1 MAEIAAED
9 LRHITAILVVH
20 DGALWLPQVVAS
32 LTSQNRSI
40 NQILAVDTGSTDS
53 SVALLK
59 GAKIPVL
66 SLDREAG
73 FGDAIWAAIQT
84 LPAPTSPENE
94 WLWILHDDCA
104 MHPDALEKLLEALAQ
119 KPQAIMAGPKL
130 LGWHDKSH
138 LLEIGVS
145 IASDGA
151 RWTGLE
157 PREYDQGQHDGVHD
171 VLAVST
177 AGALVRR
184 DAFVELGGFDPN
196 LSLFRDD
203 VDFGWRARVAG
214 HSVIAVSEAKGFH
227 AQAAASERRSADV
240 KEAFLHR
247 PLLLDRRNA
256 AYVLLANSS
265 WWMLPWV
272 VLQLLGSATARAIGY
287 LLAKLPGYA
296 SDELLA
302 LATLVI
308 HPRELASARKFR
320 KSHRLL
326 SARAVKEFIPH
337 RRHQLRAGVERLFD
351 SIRSTLLPTVEQT
364 STALEPL
371 NEDEDLLTPAT
382 TGRWWT
388 IFKQPKALAGFAIL
402 ILIAIWSR
410 HRYGPLVGAA
420 LVQTPEG
427 ARDLWRMYFDSW
439 HQIGMG
445 TDQSAPAW
453 IAVIAL
459 GSTILFGKASLFIS
473 LLFFFAPLI
482 FMLASF
488 RLFARITSHN
498 WLRVTASFLY
508 AISPVAVASINS
520 GRIGTVAT
528 LMLLPYIGLLIS
540 DWLTIENSSWRKIFL
555 LSLVLS
561 ISFMFSMQ
569 VFVYVLVATLIISI
583 IDFVKYGNI
592 GFFQQRLTRRVTLVI
607 APLLIAIPWSI
618 QTLLHPKNLLLEP
631 GLSIAG
637 GGPNFA
643 LIANPGGTGA
653 LPWWSLSPVSLVL
666 FVALFSSTKARVISY
681 FGSGALAAAVIF
693 GSLSISGHGNSSPV
707 RTWTGSLISIATICS
722 VAAGILVLDR
732 LREVLVVTN
741 FHYRHILAGLLVIVT
756 TLYSVSTISWLV
768 TAGADSPMRATDS
781 KILPAFLGV
790 EDGVKT
796 LVLRQVKINGVN
808 TMQYFLARSHDVLL
822 GEPDISPAESPEV
835 TNAIKEIADGTGI
848 SASKV
853 LGRHGIKY
861 VFAKSPTNKEI
872 VRTIDG
878 LGGFVRASATNAG
891 IVWKVSNAYSR
902 INFIDTSGKVSEILS
917 TSVGSRTQIYSP
929 GTILLTDS
937 YSKHWKVFQNG
948 QTLERTKNE
957 NGFTQFEVI
966 EPGEISLLH
975 DGTNRRGLLSL
986 QFIFLVTVIVLAA
999 PAGRKRREMSESELT

>member
-1 MAEIAAED
+1 MAVKAAED
-9 LRHITAILVVH
+9 LRYVTAILVVH
-20 DGALWLPQVVAS
+20 DGALWLPEVVAS
-32 LTSQNRSI
+32 LTSQKRPVD
-40 NQILAVDTGSTDS
+40 QILAVDTGSSDS

-66 SLDREAG
+66 TLDRESG

-84 LPAPTSPENE
+84 LPAPTSAENE

-104 MHPDALEKLLEALAQ
+104 MHPDALKKLLEALAE
-119 KPQAIMAGPKL
+119 KPQAVMAGPKL

-138 LLEIGVS
+138 LLEIGIS

-157 PREYDQGQHDGVHD
+157 PHEYDQGQHDGVKD

-227 AQAAASERRSADV
+227 AQAAASERRAVDV

-256 AYVLLANSS
+256 AYVLLVNSS

-326 SARAVKEFIPH
+326 SARVVREFIPH
-337 RRHQLRAGVERLFD
+337 RRNQIRAATERLIS
-351 SIRSTLLPTVEQT
+351 SIRNTVLPSISEPSTVLD
-364 STALEPL
+364 PL

-388 IFKQPKALAGFAIL
+388 IFKQPKALAGIAIL
-402 ILIAIWSR
+402 ILIAFWSR
-410 HRYGPLVGAA
+410 HRYGSIVGGA
-420 LVQTPEG
+420 LVQTPDG
-427 ARDLWRMYFDSW
+427 ARDLWRMYFESW

-445 TDQSAPAW
+445 TDQGAPAW
-453 IAVIAL
+453 ISVVAL
-459 GSTILFGKASLFIS
+459 GSTIFFGNAKLFIS

-488 RLFARITSHN
+488 RLFSKLTSHN
-498 WLRVTASFLY
+498 WLRVTSSFLY
-508 AISPVAVASINS
+508 AISPVAIASINS
-520 GRIGTVAT
+520 GRIGTVVT
-528 LMLLPYIGLLIS
+528 LILLPYIGLLIR
-540 DWLTIENSSWRKIFL
+540 DWLIIENSSWRKIFL

-561 ISFMFSMQ
+561 VSYMFSLQ
-569 VFVYVLVATLIISI
+569 VFVYALIATAIVTV
-583 IDFVKYGNI
+583 IDFIRYGNI
-592 GFFQQRLTRRVTLVI
+592 GFFHNRLSRRLTLVI
-607 APLLIAIPWSI
+607 APLLASIPWSVS
-618 QTLLHPKNLLLEP
+618 TLFSPKNLLLEP
-631 GLSIAG
+631 GIALAG

-643 LIANPGGTGA
+643 LLSNPGGSGA
-653 LPWWSLSPVSLVL
+653 LPWWSISPISLVL
-666 FVALFSSTKARVISY
+666 LVGLFSSTKARVISY
-681 FGSGALAAAVIF
+681 FGSGAIAAAVIF
-693 GSLSISGHGNSSPV
+693 GSLSISGHGSSSPV
-707 RTWTGSLISIATICS
+707 RTWTGSFIAIATMCS
-722 VAAGILVLDR
+722 VSAGILILDR
-732 LREVLVVTN
+732 LRDVLVVTN

-768 TAGADSPMRATDS
+768 TAGADSPVRTTDS

-796 LVLRQVKINGVN
+796 IVLRQVKSNGLN
-808 TMQYFLARSHDVLL
+808 TLQYFVARGHDVLL
-822 GEPDISPAESPEV
+822 GEPDIAPRESAEVS
-835 TNAIKEIADGTGI
+835 NAIREIADGTGI

-853 LGRHGIKY
+853 LGRHGVKY
-861 VFAKSPTNKEI
+861 VFAKSPTNKDV

-878 LGGFVRASATNAG
+878 LGGFVRSSATSAG
-891 IVWKVSNAYSR
+891 IVWKVNNAYSR
-902 INFIDTSGKVSEILS
+902 INFIDTTGKISEIPS
-917 TSVGSRTQIYSP
+917 TTIGTRTQIYAK

-937 YSKHWKVFQNG
+937 YSKSWKVFQNG
-948 QTLERTKNE
+948 TTLERTKDA
-957 NGFTQFEVI
+957 NGFPQFI
-966 EPGEISLLH
+966 INQPGEISLLH
-975 DGTNRRGLLSL
+975 DGTVRRGLLSL
-986 QFIFLVTVIVLAA
+986 QFIFLITLIILAA
-999 PAGRKRREMSESELT
+999 PAGRRRREMSESELT

>member
-1 MAEIAAED
+1 MAVKAEED
-9 LRHITAILVVH
+9 LRHVTAILVVH
-20 DGALWLPQVVAS
+20 DGALWLPEVVAS
-32 LTSQNRSI
+32 LTSQKHPVD
-40 NQILAVDTGSTDS
+40 QILAVDTGSTDS

-59 GAKIPVL
+59 GAKIPVI
-66 SLDREAG
+66 SMDRESG
-73 FGDAIWAAIQT
+73 FGDAIWAAVQT
-84 LPAPTSPENE
+84 LPASTSSENE

-104 MHPDALEKLLEALAQ
+104 MHPEALKKLLEALAA

-138 LLEIGVS
+138 LLEVGIS

-157 PREYDQGQHDGVHD
+157 PHEYDQGQHDGVHD

-177 AGALVRR
+177 AGALIRR
-184 DAFVELGGFDPN
+184 DVFVELGGFDPN

-214 HSVIAVSEAKGFH
+214 HSVIAVSDAKGFH

-256 AYVLLANSS
+256 AYVLLVNSS
-265 WWMLPWV
+265 WWMLPWI
-272 VLQLLGSATARAIGY
+272 VLQLLGSSTARAVGY

-326 SARAVKEFIPH
+326 SARAVKEFIPQ
-337 RRHQLRAGVERLFD
+337 RRHQIRAAFERLVD
-351 SIRSTLLPTVEQT
+351 SIRDTVLPSVSET
-364 STALEPL
+364 STVLDPL

-410 HRYGPLVGAA
+410 HRYGSIVGGA

-427 ARDLWRMYFDSW
+427 ARDLWRMYFESW

-445 TDQSAPAW
+445 TDQGAPAW
-453 IAVIAL
+453 IAVVAL

-482 FMLASF
+482 FMLASY
-488 RLFARITSHN
+488 RLFSKLTSHN
-498 WLRVTASFLY
+498 WLRVVSSFLY
-508 AISPVAVASINS
+508 AISPVAIASVNS
-520 GRIGTVAT
+520 GRIGTVVT
-528 LMLLPYIGLLIS
+528 LILLPYIGLLIRE
-540 DWLTIENSSWRKIFL
+540 WLTIETTPWRKIFL
-555 LSLVLS
+555 LTLVLS
-561 ISFMFSMQ
+561 LSYLFSMQ
-569 VFVYVLVATLIISI
+569 VFVFAFIATLVMTVL
-583 IDFVKYGNI
+583 DFIRYGNI
-592 GFFQQRLTRRVTLVI
+592 RFFHQRLSRRLTLLI
-607 APLLIAIPWSI
+607 APLLVSIPWSFS
-618 QTLLHPKNLLLEP
+618 TLLSPKKLLLEP
-631 GLSIAG
+631 GLAIAG

-643 LIANPGGTGA
+643 LLSNPGGAGA
-653 LPWWSLSPVSLVL
+653 LPWWSLSPISLVL
-666 FVALFSSTKARVISY
+666 FVGLFSSTKAKVISY
-681 FGSGALAAAVIF
+681 FGSGALAAAMIF

-707 RTWTGSLISIATICS
+707 RSWTGSFIAIATICS
-722 VAAGILVLDR
+722 VSAGILILDR

-756 TLYSVSTISWLV
+756 TLYSLSTISWLV
-768 TAGADSPMRATDS
+768 TAGADSPVRSTDS

-796 LVLRQVKINGVN
+796 IVLRQVKSNGVN
-808 TMQYFLARSHDVLL
+808 TLQYFIARGHDVLL
-822 GEPDISPAESPEV
+822 GEPDIAPLESPEIS
-835 TNAIKEIADGTGI
+835 NAIKEIADGSGI
-848 SASKV
+848 SASRV
-853 LGRHGIKY
+853 LGRFGIKY
-861 VFAKSPTNKEI
+861 VYAKSPTNKEV

-878 LGGFVRASATNAG
+878 LGGFIRSSATSAG
-891 IVWKVSNAYSR
+891 IVWKVNDAYGR
-902 INFIDTSGKVSEILS
+902 INFIDSSGKVSEIPS
-917 TSVGSRTQIYSP
+917 TSVGTRTQIYST

-937 YSKHWKVFQNG
+937 YSKSWKVFQNG
-948 QTLERTKNE
+948 FSLERSKDA
-957 NGFTQFEVI
+957 NGFPQFIVA
-966 EPGEISLLH
+966 EPGEVSLLH
-975 DGTNRRGLLSL
+975 DGTIRRGLLSL
-986 QFIFLVTVIVLAA
+986 QFIFLVTLFVLAA
-999 PAGRKRREMSESELT
+999 PGGRRRREMSESELT

>member
-1 MAEIAAED
+1 MAVAAAED
-9 LRHITAILVVH
+9 LRHVTAILVVH

-32 LTSQNRSI
+32 LTSQKRSI

-53 SVALLK
+53 SVALLR
-59 GAKIPVL
+59 GARIPVL
-66 SLDREAG
+66 SLDRESG

-84 LPAPTSPENE
+84 LPTPTSPENE

-104 MHPDALEKLLEALAQ
+104 MHPEALGKLLDALTE

-138 LLEIGVS
+138 LLEIGIS

-157 PREYDQGQHDGVHD
+157 PHEYDQGQHDGVRD

-184 DAFVELGGFDPN
+184 DTFVELGGFDPI

-214 HSVIAVSEAKGFH
+214 HSVIAVSDAKGFH

-265 WWMLPWV
+265 LWMLPWV
-272 VLQLLGSATARAIGY
+272 TLQLLSSATARAIGY

-308 HPRELASARKFR
+308 NPRVLASARKFR

-326 SARAVKEFIPH
+326 SARVVKEYIPH
-337 RRHQLRAGVERLFD
+337 RRHQVRTAIERLFD
-351 SIRSTLLPTVEQT
+351 VTRGALLSKTVET
-364 STALEPL
+364 NTVLDSL

-388 IFKQPKALAGFAIL
+388 IFKKPKVLAGFAML

-410 HRYGPLVGAA
+410 HRYGSLAGGA

-445 TDQSAPAW
+445 TDQGAPPWLA
-453 IAVIAL
+453 IVAL
-459 GSTILFGKASLFIS
+459 GSTIFFGKASLFVS
-473 LLFFFAPLI
+473 LLFLFAPL
-482 FMLASF
+482 FLMLSSY
-488 RLFARITSHN
+488 RLFAKLTSHN
-498 WLRVTASFLY
+498 WLRVTSSFFY

-520 GRIGTVAT
+520 GRIGTVVT
-528 LMLLPYIGLLIS
+528 LILLPYIGLLIK
-540 DWLTIENSSWRKIFL
+540 DWLAIENISWRKIYL
-555 LSLVLS
+555 LSLILS

-569 VFVYVLVATLIISI
+569 VFIYVTVATLIISI
-583 IDFVKYGNI
+583 NEFVKYGNI
-592 GFFQQRLTRRVTLVI
+592 NFFHQRLSRRLTLVI
-607 APLLIAIPWSI
+607 APILIALPWSI
-618 QTLLHPKNLLLEP
+618 QSLLNVKNLLLEP
-631 GLSIAG
+631 GLNIAG

-643 LIANPGGTGA
+643 LLANPGGPGA
-653 LPWWSLSPVSLVL
+653 MPWWSISPVSLVL
-666 FVALFSSTKARVISY
+666 FVGLFSSTKARIISY
-681 FGSGALAAAVIF
+681 FGSGALAAAVLI

-707 RTWTGSLISIATICS
+707 RIWTGSLISIATICS

-756 TLYSVSTISWLV
+756 TLYSLSTISWLV
-768 TAGADSPMRATDS
+768 TAGADSPTRSTNS

-790 EDGVKT
+790 EDNVKT
-796 LVLRQVKINGVN
+796 LVLRQEKNNGI
-808 TMQYFLARSHDVLL
+808 TTLQYFLARGHDVLL
-822 GEPDISPAESPEV
+822 GEPDNSPAESPEI
-835 TNAIKEIADGTGI
+835 TNAIREIANGTGI

-861 VFAKSPTNKEI
+861 VFAKSPTNKEV

-878 LGGFVRASATNAG
+878 LGGFVRASATGAG
-891 IVWKVSNAYSR
+891 IVWKVSNALSR
-902 INFIDTSGKVSEILS
+902 INFIDDKGNVSEILS
-917 TSVGSRTQIYSP
+917 TSIGTRTQINSA

-937 YSKHWKVFQNG
+937 YSKYWKVFQNG
-948 QTLERTKNE
+948 QTLERTKDE
-957 NGFTQFEVI
+957 NGFTRFTVQQ
-966 EPGEISLLH
+966 PGEISLLH
-975 DGTNRRGLLSL
+975 DGTNRRGMLSL
-986 QFIFLVTVIVLAA
+986 QFIFLLTVVVLAA
-999 PAGRKRREMSESELT
+999 PAGRRRREMSESELT

>member
-1 MAEIAAED
+1 
-9 LRHITAILVVH
+9 
-20 DGALWLPQVVAS
+20 
-32 LTSQNRSI
+32 
-40 NQILAVDTGSTDS
+40 
-53 SVALLK
+53 
-59 GAKIPVL
+59 
-66 SLDREAG
+66 
-73 FGDAIWAAIQT
+73 
-84 LPAPTSPENE
+84 
-94 WLWILHDDCA
+94 
-104 MHPDALEKLLEALAQ
+104 
-119 KPQAIMAGPKL
+119 
-130 LGWHDKSH
+130 
-138 LLEIGVS
+138 
-145 IASDGA
+145 
-151 RWTGLE
+151 
-157 PREYDQGQHDGVHD
+157 
-171 VLAVST
+171 
-177 AGALVRR
+177 
-184 DAFVELGGFDPN
+184 
-196 LSLFRDD
+196 
-203 VDFGWRARVAG
+203 
-214 HSVIAVSEAKGFH
+214 
-227 AQAAASERRSADV
+227 
-240 KEAFLHR
+240 
-247 PLLLDRRNA
+247 
-256 AYVLLANSS
+256 
-265 WWMLPWV
+265 
-272 VLQLLGSATARAIGY
+272 
-287 LLAKLPGYA
+287 
-296 SDELLA
+296 
-302 LATLVI
+302 
-308 HPRELASARKFR
+308 
-320 KSHRLL
+320 
-326 SARAVKEFIPH
+326 
-337 RRHQLRAGVERLFD
+337 
-351 SIRSTLLPTVEQT
+351 
-364 STALEPL
+364 
-371 NEDEDLLTPAT
+371 
-382 TGRWWT
+382 
-388 IFKQPKALAGFAIL
+388 
-402 ILIAIWSR
+402 
-410 HRYGPLVGAA
+410 
-420 LVQTPEG
+420 
-427 ARDLWRMYFDSW
+427 
-439 HQIGMG
+439 
-445 TDQSAPAW
+445 
-453 IAVIAL
+453 
-459 GSTILFGKASLFIS
+459 
-473 LLFFFAPLI
+473 
-482 FMLASF
+482 MLASF

-520 GRIGTVAT
+520 GRLGTVVT

-540 DWLTIENSSWRKIFL
+540 DWLTIEHSSWRKIFL

-569 VFVYVLVATLIISI
+569 VFAYVLVATLIISI

-592 GFFQQRLTRRVTLVI
+592 RFFHQRLARRLTLVI
-607 APLLIAIPWSI
+607 APLLVAIPWSI
-618 QTLLHPKNLLLEP
+618 QTLLNPKNLLLEP
-631 GLSIAG
+631 GLAIAG

-681 FGSGALAAAVIF
+681 FGSGALAAAVLI

-796 LVLRQVKINGVN
+796 LVLRQVKINDVN

-822 GEPDISPAESPEV
+822 GEPDISPPESPAV

-861 VFAKSPTNKEI
+861 VFAKSPTNKEV

-878 LGGFVRASATNAG
+878 LGGFVRASATGAG

-937 YSKHWKVFQNG
+937 YSKYWKVFQNG
-948 QTLERTKNE
+948 QTLERTKDE
-957 NGFTQFEVI
+957 NGFTQFSVT

-986 QFIFLVTVIVLAA
+986 QFIFLVTLIVLAA
-999 PAGRKRREMSESELT
+999 PAGRRRREMSESELT

>member
-1 MAEIAAED
+1 MAVKAAED
-9 LRHITAILVVH
+9 LRHVTAILVVH

-32 LTSQNRSI
+32 LTSQKRSVD
-40 NQILAVDTGSTDS
+40 QILAVDTGSTDS

-66 SLDREAG
+66 TLDRESG

-84 LPAPTSPENE
+84 LPAPTSAENE

-104 MHPDALEKLLEALAQ
+104 MHADALKKLLEALAE
-119 KPQAIMAGPKL
+119 KPQAVMAGPKL

-138 LLEIGVS
+138 LLEVGVS

-157 PREYDQGQHDGVHD
+157 PHEYDQGQHDGIHD

-256 AYVLLANSS
+256 AYVLLVNSS

-326 SARAVKEFIPH
+326 SARVVKEFIPH
-337 RRHQLRAGVERLFD
+337 RRHQIRAATERLVD
-351 SIRSTLLPTVEQT
+351 SIRNTVLPTVNDS
-364 STALEPL
+364 STVLDPL
-371 NEDEDLLTPAT
+371 NDDEDLLTPAT

-388 IFKQPKALAGFAIL
+388 IFKQPKALAGFAML

-410 HRYGPLVGAA
+410 HRYGSIVGGA

-427 ARDLWRMYFDSW
+427 ARDVWRMYFESW

-445 TDQSAPAW
+445 TDQGAPAW
-453 IAVIAL
+453 IAVVAL
-459 GSTILFGKASLFIS
+459 GSTFLFGKANLFIS

-488 RLFARITSHN
+488 RLFSKLTSYN
-498 WLRVTASFLY
+498 WLRVSASFLY
-508 AISPVAVASINS
+508 AISPVAIASINS
-520 GRIGTVAT
+520 GRIGTVVT
-528 LMLLPYIGLLIS
+528 LILLPYIGLLIR
-540 DWLTIENSSWRKIFL
+540 DWLIIENVTWRKIFL
-555 LSLVLS
+555 LSIVLS

-569 VFVYVLVATLIISI
+569 VFLFALVATLTITI
-583 IDFVKYGNI
+583 IDFVQYGNI
-592 GFFQQRLTRRVTLVI
+592 RFFHQRLMRRATVVI
-607 APLLIAIPWSI
+607 APFLISFPWSFS
-618 QTLLHPKNLLLEP
+618 TLLKPKNLLLEP
-631 GLSIAG
+631 GLAIAG

-643 LIANPGGTGA
+643 LLANPGGSGA
-653 LPWWSLSPVSLVL
+653 LPWWSLSPISLVL
-666 FVALFSSTKARVISY
+666 FVGLFSSTKARVISY
-681 FGSGALAAAVIF
+681 FGSGALAASVLV

-707 RTWTGSLISIATICS
+707 RAWTGSFIAIATMCS
-722 VAAGILVLDR
+722 VAAGILILDR

-741 FHYRHILAGLLVIVT
+741 FHYRHILAGLLVVIT
-756 TLYSVSTISWLV
+756 TLYSLSTISWLV
-768 TAGADSPMRATDS
+768 TAGADSPVRATDS

-796 LVLRQVKINGVN
+796 IVLRQVKSNGVN
-808 TMQYFLARSHDVLL
+808 TLQYFIARGHDVLL
-822 GEPDISPAESPEV
+822 GEPDISPVESPEV
-835 TNAIKEIADGTGI
+835 SNAIKEIADGSGI
-848 SASKV
+848 SASRV

-861 VFAKSPTNKEI
+861 VFAKSPTNKEV

-878 LGGFVRASATNAG
+878 LGGFVRSSATSAG
-891 IVWKVSNAYSR
+891 IVWKVTGAYSR
-902 INFIDTSGKVSEILS
+902 INFIDASGKVSEIPS
-917 TSVGSRTQIYSP
+917 TTVGSRTQIYSA
-929 GTILLTDS
+929 GSILLTDS
-937 YSKHWKVFQNG
+937 YSKSWKVFQNG
-948 QTLERTKNE
+948 TTLQRSKDD
-957 NGFTQFEVI
+957 NGFPQFVVT

-975 DGTNRRGLLSL
+975 DGTLRRGLLSI
-986 QFIFLVTVIVLAA
+986 QFILIVTLIVLAA
-999 PAGRKRREMSESELT
+999 PSGRRRREMSESELT